1 MLILSNV
8 ESAYLFEMRLCNTQD
23 PHNFTAKPKPTHKSS
38 KAPRSIMDQY
48 KNNEFVKKFLGK
60 AYDPTSP
67 DTSDEEESEIIQKE
81 SPCDRLEREIEALFM
96 SVKEECEKDR
106 VRPEYESEEE
116 LEETPLLPTKISE
129 TPKAN
134 IPSADTAEVISR
146 ERIEQKGSVTF
157 VIRSSGPSKYFKP
170 QEKVKK
176 SRKRRRSRK
185 GGNRQILSLLSIA
198 EASSISYS
206 LPSFDYK
213 NLTSILEMSKLYIG
227 YSHDR
232 VKLAV

>member
-1 MLILSNV
+1 
-8 ESAYLFEMRLCNTQD
+8 MRLCNTQD
-23 PHNFTAKPKPTHKSS
+23 PHNFTAKPKHTPQPS

-67 DTSDEEESEIIQKE
+67 DISDEEDSIIIQKE

-106 VRPEYESEEE
+106 VRPEYGSEEE
-116 LEETPLLPTKISE
+116 YEETPQLPTTILE

-134 IPSADTAEVISR
+134 IPSTCTAEVISR
-146 ERIEQKGSVTF
+146 EKIEQKGSVTF

-170 QEKVKK
+170 QEKAKK
-176 SRKRRRSRK
+176 RRKRRRSRK

-198 EASSISYS
+198 EPSKICYSS
-206 LPSFDYK
+206 PCFDYK
-213 NLTSILEMSKLYIG
+213 NLTSILEMSKFYIG
-227 YSHDR
+227 YSHER

>member
-227 YSHDR
+227 YSHER

>member
-1 MLILSNV
+1 M

-23 PHNFTAKPKPTHKSS
+23 PHNFTAKPKPTPPPS

-67 DTSDEEESEIIQKE
+67 DTSDEEDSEIIQKE

-106 VRPEYESEEE
+106 VRPEYGSEEE
-116 LEETPLLPTKISE
+116 LEETPQLPTRISE
-129 TPKAN
+129 TPRAN
-134 IPSADTAEVISR
+134 IPSACTAEVISR
-146 ERIEQKGSVTF
+146 EKIEQKGSVTF

-170 QEKVKK
+170 QEKAKK
-176 SRKRRRSRK
+176 RRKRRRSRK
-185 GGNRQILSLLSIA
+185 GGNREILRLLSIA
-198 EASSISYS
+198 EPSSISYS
-206 LPSFDYK
+206 SPSFDYK

-227 YSHDR
+227 YSHER